1 MDVLLLVVPYDSGV
15 RDVRMGVG
23 PGHLLESGLADHL
36 IEAGH
41 RVEIQIVDEP
51 VDRLTPEPKTAFALN
66 SNLARRVGAARE
78 DGLFPLVLA
87 GNCYTAIGTVAAL
100 GSRRTAVLWFD
111 SHADFNTPDTTVT
124 GFLDGMG
131 LAALAGRC
139 WTHLAA
145 SVPGLE
151 PVPERHMRL
160 LGVRDLDPLEAEL
173 LESSDVRSLPPE
185 ELRAELD
192 GSLAL
197 LEGAVDLAYV
207 HIDLDVLDPSEGR
220 ANILAAPGGLTLPD
234 TLDAVSAIGRRFP
247 IGGAALTAYDPSFD
261 EDGRV
266 SRAAFRLAAAILEA
280 ASGSP

>member
-1 MDVLLLVVPYDSGV
+1 M
-15 RDVRMGVG
+15 
-23 PGHLLESGLADHL
+23 
-36 IEAGH
+36 
-41 RVEIQIVDEP
+41 
-51 VDRLTPEPKTAFALN
+51 
-66 SNLARRVGAARE
+66 
-78 DGLFPLVLA
+78 
-87 GNCYTAIGTVAAL
+87 
-100 GSRRTAVLWFD
+100 
-111 SHADFNTPDTTVT
+111 
-124 GFLDGMG
+124 
-131 LAALAGRC
+131 
-139 WTHLAA
+139 
-145 SVPGLE
+145 
-151 PVPERHMRL
+151 
-160 LGVRDLDPLEAEL
+160 
-173 LESSDVRSLPPE
+173 RSLPPE